1 MSKSKKHIFF
11 CPSYTAI
18 NQTLEVISTLSPN
31 EKKIII
37 VSESG
42 IYSIFKKYKIDQH
55 YDIVYYPRINIS
67 VASPLLVKFVWYRF
81 LNNLVYKRHFSKFQN
96 CEVYF
101 FNHLFWDFGLKIIQ
115 KLSRENKLYFY
126 NLFPM
131 LSQINAQPVLT
142 FFLNHVFGLK
152 FAKVVMRGN
161 FPCSAI
167 TSDFIKRNQ
176 IKRLKPV
183 INKQK
188 FRKLSTKLFGGYLD
202 KHKILIILDA
212 GQNQTYF
219 DPKKYIK
226 NITQIV
232 SYLRKFY
239 KQREILL
246 KPHPRIPLDLPKNL
260 EKYVDEN
267 LSALPAE
274 LLIHSKLKVIIG
286 TASTTFAYEGF
297 SNKNCLKISLV
308 NYIFKDTHEAVYI
321 KSYFQEIS
329 KDVLLPNSFEDFK
342 QIFERK

>member
-1 MSKSKKHIFF
+1 MSRPKKHIFF

-18 NQTLEVISTLSPN
+18 NQIFEVISTLSSN
-31 EKKIII
+31 GKVIIV
-37 VSESG
+37 VSES
-42 IYSIFKKYKIDQH
+42 SINSLFKKYRIDQ
-55 YDIVYYPRINIS
+55 YCDLIYCPDVNIN
-67 VASPLLVKFVWYRF
+67 VASPLLIKFVWYRI
-81 LNNLVYKRHFSKFQN
+81 LNNLVYKKYFSKFKN

-115 KLSRENKLYFY
+115 KLSRENKVYFY

-131 LSQINAQPVLT
+131 LSQINTQPVLT

-152 FAKVVMRGN
+152 SARVVMRDN

-188 FRKLSTKLFGGYLD
+188 FRKLSTKLFGGDLD
-202 KHKILIILDA
+202 KHRILIILDA
-212 GQNQTYF
+212 GQNQAYF

-232 SYLRKFY
+232 SYLRNFY
-239 KQREILL
+239 KQRGILL
-246 KPHPRIPLDLPKNL
+246 KPHPRIPLDLPKSL
-260 EKYVDEN
+260 GKYVDEN

-274 LLIHSKLKVIIG
+274 LLIHPKLKVIIG
-286 TASTTFAYEGF
+286 TASTAFAYGGL

-308 NYIFKDTHEAVYI
+308 NYIFKDTREAAYI

-329 KDVLLPNSFEDFK
+329 RDVLLPNSFEDFK
-342 QIFERK
+342 QIFEGK